1 MKMTGIF
8 TSERVGGFL
17 APGVLGKVIEM
28 VEAAKIRVIIAS
40 FSDIDERVTRAIKT
54 QSEQQGDLEVWVVL
68 DRGQCDL
75 SRARRAFPKGSRFFR
90 NVDEEIMHVK
100 ALVAD
105 SSVMIGSN
113 NLSRDGLD
121 SIIELSVAVE
131 DEDLALEV
139 RDFIQSCKDRG
150 ILEELGV

>member
-1 MKMTGIF
+1 
-8 TSERVGGFL
+8 
-17 APGVLGKVIEM
+17 
-28 VEAAKIRVIIAS
+28 
-40 FSDIDERVTRAIKT
+40 
-54 QSEQQGDLEVWVVL
+54 
-68 DRGQCDL
+68 L

-121 SIIELSVAVE
+121 SSIELSVAVE